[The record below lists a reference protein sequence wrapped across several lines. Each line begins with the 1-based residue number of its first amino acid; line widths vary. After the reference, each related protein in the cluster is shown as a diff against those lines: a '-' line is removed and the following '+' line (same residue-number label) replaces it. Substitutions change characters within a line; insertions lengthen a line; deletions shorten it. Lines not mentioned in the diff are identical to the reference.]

1 MSTQTLA
8 DPETRALACSAVY
21 GTIAAAFKRPGTPH
35 FRNLATPQEA
45 EALYEAAWSCGEDAE
60 VLEAAGE
67 WRARA
72 QDTGFAALEA
82 DFRHLFGNT
91 SRGLAPPY
99 ETEYGGGGPFY
110 QPQQLSDIAGFYRA
124 FGLDVSPEQHE
135 RCDHFCCECEFMCFL
150 HAKEA
155 HALISGD
162 PEMAEAVVTAQRL
175 FLRDHLGQFSRS
187 FLHRVMQ
194 NAPESWHAAAAA
206 FAKAFIESECRRF
219 GVEVNRAY
227 LPLRSPDDFDVP
239 MACGGCSLPCGEA
252 GPDAEAPE

>member
-1 MSTQTLA
+1 MNTQILVE
-8 DPETRALACSAVY
+8 PETRALACSAIY
-21 GTIAAAFKRPGTPH
+21 GVLAGAFRRPGTPH
-35 FRNLATPQEA
+35 FRGMADPQEA
-45 EALYEAAWSCGEDAE
+45 EALYEAALVCSEAPDL
-60 VLEAAGE
+60 LEAAGD

-72 QDTGFAALEA
+72 QDTGLAAIEV
-82 DFRHLFGNT
+82 DYRHLFGNT

-99 ETEYGGGGPFY
+99 ESEYGGGGPFF
-110 QPQQLSDIAGFYRA
+110 QPQLLSDIAGFYRA
-124 FGLDVSPEQHE
+124 FGLQADPEQHE
-135 RCDHFCCECEFMCFL
+135 RCDHFCCECEFLCFL

-155 HALISGD
+155 HALAAGNQD
-162 PEMAEAVVTAQRL
+162 MAETAACAQRL

-194 NAPESWHAAAAA
+194 HAPDSWHAAAAA

-227 LPLRSPDDFDVP
+227 LPLRSADDFDVP